1 MTTLLSFKAVR
12 EKLGNRSR
20 SACYE
25 DIKRGRLPEP
35 VKIGRNNYWVEDV
48 INNWI
53 DELQSKSHE
62 E

>member
-1 MTTLLSFKAVR
+1 MTALLSFKAVR

-25 DIKRGRLPEP
+25 DIKHGRLPEP
-35 VKIGRNNYWVEDV
+35 VKIGRNNYWAEDV

-53 DELQSKSHE
+53 DEL
-62 E
+62 

>member
-1 MTTLLSFKAVR
+1 MTVLLSFKAVR

-35 VKIGRNNYWVEDV
+35 VKIGRNNYWAEDV

>member
-1 MTTLLSFKAVR
+1 MKNLEIAPEALAI
-12 EKLGNRSR
+12 
-20 SACYE
+20 E
-25 DIKRGRLPEP
+25 DIKHGRLPEP
-35 VKIGRNNYWVEDV
+35 VKIGRNNYWAEDV

>member
-1 MTTLLSFKAVR
+1 VNCNTTHYRAVSR
-12 EKLGNRSR
+12 RS
-20 SACYE
+20 
-25 DIKRGRLPEP
+25 EP
-35 VKIGRNNYWVEDV
+35 VKIGRNNYWAEDV

>member
-1 MTTLLSFKAVR
+1 MTALLSFKAVR

-35 VKIGRNNYWVEDV
+35 VKIGRNNYWAEDV
-48 INNWI
+48 INSWI
-53 DELQSKSHE
+53 DELQSKSNE

>member
-1 MTTLLSFKAVR
+1 MTALRSFKAVR

-25 DIKRGRLPEP
+25 DIKHGRLPEP
-35 VKIGRNNYWVEDV
+35 VKIGRNNYWAEDV

>member
-1 MTTLLSFKAVR
+1 MTALLSFKAVR
-12 EKLGNRSR
+12 KKLGNRSR

-25 DIKRGRLPEP
+25 DIKHGRLPEP
-35 VKIGRNNYWVEDV
+35 VKIGRNNYWAEDV